1 MYGKYNS
8 ILSNISVTEN
18 QTKIISQRDINAQNF
33 VQTLRSQIYWKIKFK
48 NFGENAISFM
58 ITYQII
64 QHFQSDFHTFITFH
78 VSFRLW

>member
-33 VQTLRSQIYWKIKFK
+33 VQTLRSQIY
-48 NFGENAISFM
+48 
-58 ITYQII
+58 
-64 QHFQSDFHTFITFH
+64 
-78 VSFRLW
+78 